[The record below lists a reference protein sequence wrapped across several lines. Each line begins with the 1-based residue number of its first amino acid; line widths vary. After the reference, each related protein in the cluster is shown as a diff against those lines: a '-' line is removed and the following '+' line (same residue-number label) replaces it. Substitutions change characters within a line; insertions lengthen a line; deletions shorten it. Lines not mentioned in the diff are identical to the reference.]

1 MKINDHIVRKCIQ
14 KAGIS
19 FKMEGGG
26 GGGFI
31 LVHADKIK
39 INKKKL
45 KTNVVTEVNILPSL
59 EKLM

>member
-26 GGGFI
+26 GGLI
-31 LVHADKIK
+31 LGHADKIK
-39 INKKKL
+39 KNKKKNL
-45 KTNVVTEVNILPSL
+45 RQT
-59 EKLM
+59 

>member
-19 FKMEGGG
+19 FKMEG

-45 KTNVVTEVNILPSL
+45 KTNVVTEVNILPNL